1 MRDIR
6 VGVVEDDPTA
16 CQRVLDYM
24 NQYHSETGTEF
35 TISVFDDGEKIV
47 EKYTPTYDIL
57 LLDIEMKHMDGM
69 AAARQ
74 IRERDD
80 SVVIVFITAA
90 PQYAINGYEVQA
102 LSYLLKPVPYF
113 AFRQEIKRSI
123 DMVRRRADDAMLIDT
138 GGKQMR
144 VELSDVLYLESIRHT
159 IIIHTLGGK
168 LSVTGTLKDFE
179 ERLAGQSFFRSN
191 SCYLVNMQHVV
202 GVDGQDCVMS
212 NGEALRI
219 SRPRKKAFLV
229 ALANYLGSGGATSNA
244 VSGATAASNNTGTT
258 GNANTAATTDT
269 AATVTAS
276 DTAGFAAASTT
287 SAPGTTAAAG
297 V

>member
-123 DMVRRRADDAMLIDT
+123 DMVRRRADNAMLIDT

-144 VELSDVLYLESIRHT
+144 VELSDVLYIESIRHT

-229 ALANYLGSGGATSNA
+229 ALANYLGSGGATSNVA
-244 VSGATAASNNTGTT
+244 IGAADNAAATATGSAAVPMAA
-258 GNANTAATTDT
+258 GSAAAPTA
-269 AATVTAS
+269 TAS
-276 DTAGFAAASTT
+276 
-287 SAPGTTAAAG
+287 GTTAAVG

>member
-144 VELSDVLYLESIRHT
+144 VELSDVLYIESIRHT

-229 ALANYLGSGGATSNA
+229 ALANYLGSGGATSNVA
-244 VSGATAASNNTGTT
+244 IGAADNAAATATGSAAVPMAA
-258 GNANTAATTDT
+258 GSAAAPTA
-269 AATVTAS
+269 TAS
-276 DTAGFAAASTT
+276 
-287 SAPGTTAAAG
+287 GTTAAVG